1 MATSGKIDGIAY
13 MRSGNAT
20 PYYDFWCYWT
30 QNSWKSSTNTSNIT
44 VKLIIACTGFA
55 DGAWN
60 LEEKPDVSLSV
71 GGTART
77 PTISH
82 IDTRNYATCTFAT
95 WTGDVS
101 HNDDGTPNCD
111 IVASFTHHGS
121 TSLASGTL
129 SGSANLDTIPL
140 KSIPTLV
147 GVPARMGD
155 VVTINTNRRSTK
167 FTHTLTYELNGST
180 GTIATGVGES
190 YSWTVPDL
198 ASKINNATSGTCTIT
213 CETYN
218 GTSKVGDSASVTFT
232 LSVYAAS
239 VPTAAST
246 AQMGTAL
253 TITTNRKSS
262 NFTHTLKYTFGG
274 TTTTLTTGINN
285 SYSWTVPDLVAKIPN
300 ATSGTCTIT
309 CETYN
314 GTAKVGSNTVNVTL
328 TVPGASVPTLS
339 ASSVVM
345 GNELVITTTR
355 KSNHFTNTLK
365 YTFGGTTTTITT
377 SAGDVTYWQVPD
389 LASKINNA
397 TSGVCTITCETYN
410 GTAKIGSHTVTVTIS
425 VYPASAP
432 TLSAGSVVM
441 GNALTIT
448 TNRKTGNFTHTLK
461 YTLNGSTGTIAT
473 SVGASYTW
481 TIPDLASKINNATS
495 GKCTITCETYNGS
508 AKVGSATVDVTLS
521 VQATTPVTASSGTVK
536 MGSSVT
542 LSCSRKSSNF
552 THKLTYSIG
561 GHTGTIGTGVATSTS
576 WTPSKDLASYT
587 SNKAS
592 ATCTITCTTYNGT
605 AAVGTSTATLT
616 LTVPNATVPT
626 IAVSTVSLGDSL
638 SIELPRETSAYDH
651 EVLITMLKY
660 GTTTV
665 ARETSFSS
673 RFTTH
678 VVWSP
683 IPYSM
688 AKYVPTD
695 TKATMT
701 FTCITYFKDSTVEV
715 GRNTVSVTVTIP
727 DNDTTKPT
735 VSMTLS
741 PSSNLGSTY
750 SGLYIQNKTAVKAA
764 FTGSTSYST
773 ISGYR
778 LTVEGAS
785 NTGNPATSNVLT
797 TSGTL
802 TVTGRAT
809 DARGYY
815 RETTSSIEVI
825 PYSPPRVIPGSGKS
839 SIICERSNSNGVS
852 SPNGEYL
859 HIVCGRK
866 FSTVTSGGVQKNYC
880 KLEYRVK
887 EASAADFPDK
897 WTELIS
903 RTSTGNY
910 VEKTVGGIIQS
921 AITTY
926 TVQIRAVD
934 DVGEVTM
941 VSITLSAAGTP
952 LHLGEG
958 GKNVGIGQYCDYS
971 DSERVDVGW
980 PMFLNAGI
988 GKHVIFE
995 ASSGGWGEGE
1005 VLNDI
1010 FPDADTSK
1018 FLTFSLF
1025 LAIIKNTTGSTD
1037 LMYPL
1042 LLARGGNRLFGDAT
1056 VPMLGSD
1063 AMRSVA
1069 VYISRDSSNNL
1080 TLVRSRMMSHLVS
1093 GSHGS
1098 ATVLSKDG
1106 TSDHV
1111 LMTALYALI

>member
-1 MATSGKIDGIAY
+1 MATSGKIDGIPY
-13 MRSGNAT
+13 MRSGNVT
-20 PYYDFWCYWT
+20 PYYNFWCYWT
-30 QNSWKSSTNTSNIT
+30 QNSWKSETNTSNIT
-44 VKLIIACTGFA
+44 VYLRVECTGFA

-60 LEEKPDVSLSV
+60 LLEKPDVSLSI
-71 GGTART
+71 GGIART
-77 PTISH
+77 PTISY
-82 IDTRNYATCTFAT
+82 IDTRDYVTCTFAT

-101 HNDDGTPNCD
+101 HNDDGTPNCN
-111 IVASFTHHGS
+111 IVASFYHYGS
-121 TSLASGTL
+121 LSLAEGTL
-129 SGSANLDTIPL
+129 SGSANLDTIPR
-140 KSIPTLV
+140 KSIPTLS

-155 VVTINTNRRSTK
+155 VVTINTNRKSTD

-180 GTIATGVGES
+180 GTIATGVGAS
-190 YSWTVPDL
+190 YAWTVPDL

-213 CETYN
+213 CTTYN

-232 LSVYAAS
+232 LSVHAAS
-239 VPTAAST
+239 VPTASST

-274 TTTTLTTGINN
+274 TTTTMTTGINN
-285 SYSWTVPDLVAKIPN
+285 SYSWTVPDLAAKIPN

-328 TVPGASVPTLS
+328 TVPSASAPTLS

-345 GNELVITTTR
+345 GNELFITATR
-355 KSNHFTNTLK
+355 KSTHFTNTLK
-365 YTFGGTTTTITT
+365 YTLGGTTTTLTT
-377 SAGDVTYWQVPD
+377 GAVDSYTWVVPD

-410 GTAKIGSHTVTVTIS
+410 GTAK
-425 VYPASAP
+425 
-432 TLSAGSVVM
+432 
-441 GNALTIT
+441 
-448 TNRKTGNFTHTLK
+448 
-461 YTLNGSTGTIAT
+461 
-473 SVGASYTW
+473 
-481 TIPDLASKINNATS
+481 
-495 GKCTITCETYNGS
+495 
-508 AKVGSATVDVTLS
+508 VGSKTVDVTIK
-521 VQATTPVTASSGTVK
+521 VQAATPVTASSDTVK
-536 MGSSVT
+536 MGNSVT

-561 GHTGTIGTGVATSTS
+561 GHTGTIGTGVTTSTS
-576 WTPSKDLASYT
+576 WTPGKDLASYT
-587 SNKAS
+587 SNKTS

-605 AAVGTSTATLT
+605 AVVGSTTKAIT
-616 LTVPNATVPT
+616 LTVPNATVPSVSPTT
-626 IAVSTVSLGDSL
+626 IALGSTL
-638 SIELPRETSAYDH
+638 SISLPREATAYEHRINITVKNYDTSAVVY
-651 EVLITMLKY
+651 
-660 GTTTV
+660 
-665 ARETSFSS
+665 ETY
-673 RFTTH
+673 FTTRKETDYT
-678 VVWSP
+678 WT
-683 IPYSM
+683 IPYTY
-688 AKYVPTD
+688 AKHIPSAVRG
-695 TKATMT
+695 TMT
-701 FTCITYFKDSTVEV
+701 FTCITYFKGTDTEV
-715 GRNTVSVTVTIP
+715 GRNTVSFTFTVP
-727 DNDTTKPT
+727 DNDSTKPGL
-735 VSMTLS
+735 SMSLS
-741 PSSNLGSTY
+741 CVNDLGSTFA
-750 SGLYIQNKTAVKAA
+750 GLYIQSKSKVQAN
-764 FTGSTSYST
+764 FTGTSDYSE
-773 ISGYR
+773 IASYR
-778 LTVEGAS
+778 LTVDGVAKS
-785 NTGNPATSNVLT
+785 GNPAVSDPVSE
-797 TSGTL
+797 SGSV
-802 TVTGRAT
+802 TVTGRVT
-809 DARGYY
+809 DKRGYY
-815 RETTSSIEVI
+815 RETSQKVEVI

-934 DVGEVTM
+934 DVGEVTV
-941 VSITLSAAGTP
+941 VSVTISAADTP

-980 PMFLNAGI
+980 PMFLNAGV

-1005 VLNDI
+1005 VLNDT